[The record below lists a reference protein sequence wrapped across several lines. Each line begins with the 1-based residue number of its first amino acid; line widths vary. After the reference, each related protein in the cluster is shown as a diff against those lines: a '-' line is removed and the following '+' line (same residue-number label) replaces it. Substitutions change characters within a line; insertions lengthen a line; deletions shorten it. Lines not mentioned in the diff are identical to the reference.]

1 MDVVIYTELNGEELS
16 LIIVKNDLQDE
27 VRING
32 FDADNFLFEFS
43 DGSLY
48 CVDVSDEKIVW
59 IDMSEITQKQD

>member
-48 CVDVSDEKIVW
+48 CVDVSGKTIAWVN
-59 IDMSEITQKQD
+59 MAEIA